1 MCGMMKRKADADRQ
15 WRLEKTLVT
24 ASQVGEKLRKMCLA
38 LPEAEETR
46 TFGHETWR
54 IGKKTFAV
62 LEQYGGEL
70 VICFKVTHLEQADL
84 IRDSN
89 YFVAPYVGQHGW
101 TCLKAKNLDW
111 GAVERHIRESYRLNA
126 LKRHLK
132 LLEPA
137 QALQGT
143 RKSKSSRS

>member
-1 MCGMMKRKADADRQ
+1 
-15 WRLEKTLVT
+15 
-24 ASQVGEKLRKMCLA
+24 MCLA

-62 LEQYGGEL
+62 LEHYHGEL
-70 VICFKVTHLEQADL
+70 VISFKVTHLEQADL
-84 IRDSN
+84 VRDSD

-111 GAVERHIRESYRLNA
+111 RVVERRIRESYRLNA

-132 LLEPA
+132 LLEPDQA
-137 QALQGT
+137 QAGT
-143 RKSKSSRS
+143 QKSKSSRS